1 MLTAEASV
9 ETERPSRY
17 IGQLCRHFNQ
27 KGRHL
32 LGGLREHLSG
42 DAQPRADLRA
52 RIETIRN
59 SRIDVE
65 WSETHGIVSFGWGQC
80 TMQAGP
86 DTLTLRAQAADE
98 ETCCGSRTSSP
109 GTSPV
114 RQTRPSHGELATA
127 ISAQR
132 SARRRP
138 LAGDWRGR
146 QARPP
151 L

>member
-17 IGQLCRHFNQ
+17 LGQLCRHFNQ

-32 LGGLREHLSG
+32 LGGLRAHLSG

-80 TMQAGP
+80 TMQAGS

-98 ETCCGSRTSSP
+98 ENLLRVQDLVAGHLARFGRRDHLT
-109 GTSPV
+109 V
-114 RQTRPSHGELATA
+114 NWQRPSAPSVQPGED
-127 ISAQR
+127 
-132 SARRRP
+132 
-138 LAGDWRGR
+138 G
-146 QARPP
+146 
-151 L
+151 